1 LKDQSLPATASS
13 RHQWARVYRGLE
25 VSLKTAADL
34 GDSVVKQPKK
44 NLERRE
50 SHLTCLRNCLGI
62 TSVPPDLAK
71 SAGLDYR

>member
-1 LKDQSLPATASS
+1 
-13 RHQWARVYRGLE
+13 